1 RRSSRAVNS
10 RPTVRTRRPRPLP
23 KHASANQSITT
34 HFRHHRLLI
43 AFDNSCPLSYC
54 STEHPF
60 DLMPLSIEERIQ
72 VILLA
77 GNGRT
82 HREIADEFCRLHQKT
97 ISHSTVGNLLAK
109 FKETGSVYDRGRPC
123 LPFGD
128 DGGGN
133 SNNSFDQPPVRPAN
147 EMESSAS
154 SAYSTTNGR
163 RRYRYAVVDIRE
175 QSSDNLYDLLI
186 DNGYSNFL
194 LLNNL
199 SDHPDFDLPANRKDA
214 SMPVL
219 NLECESDISRAPSS
233 NDAPD
238 DIPYFAE
245 VSATDLLGAASGSGT
260 GDGDD
265 MDEEKS
271 DRKPA
276 ALCEK
281 RPRLDFPNTKFAP
294 SNRPRILPRRS
305 QKSLDVQTDE
315 GSSTP
320 GASKDSFELNDLSE
334 QYVQQSESGGEG
346 TDPEMCDGDANGGGK
361 MDCKSP
367 YVMCQ
372 LCKKVIMASRFSNLS
387 NHARRHSVVK
397 KYKCIYC
404 DLQHNEHVKIRAHMT
419 NLHDDSTSEAID
431 NTWRMKKVW
440 EFLVQKCFPHY
451 TPLSNHIE
459 PHADSDNII
468 TPSTETILYAC
479 RICGFQDGDE
489 SKVRWHVTSR
499 HTGVICDD
507 HIKVVLTDS
516 TPQTSNEQNEAAE
529 EKARVVVVPS
539 QETSPVEMTASPKE
553 DTSYE
558 VYVAKK
564 DGDDESGLRSLV
576 CRLCNRIIDG
586 KGLISVVMHA
596 KAHYHV
602 KQFECNRCGFGSNT
616 RSLVRRH
623 IYSQHRR
630 GCTVVLEHND
640 VNIKRAWTQVV
651 RACFPDLSSL
661 LEKEENKGERN
672 GLELDLEL

>member
-1 RRSSRAVNS
+1 
-10 RPTVRTRRPRPLP
+10 
-23 KHASANQSITT
+23 
-34 HFRHHRLLI
+34 
-43 AFDNSCPLSYC
+43 
-54 STEHPF
+54 
-60 DLMPLSIEERIQ
+60 MPLSIEERIQ

-77 GNGRT
+77 ANGRT
-82 HREIADEFCRLHQKT
+82 HREIADEFCRLHQKS

-109 FKETGSVYDRGRPC
+109 FKETGSVCDRGRHC
-123 LPFGD
+123 LAFGD
-128 DGGGN
+128 D
-133 SNNSFDQPPVRPAN
+133 SNNGFEQPPVRPAN
-147 EMESSAS
+147 EMESSS
-154 SAYSTTNGR
+154 SSVYSITNGQK
-163 RRYRYAVVDIRE
+163 RYRYAVVDIRG

-199 SDHPDFDLPANRKDA
+199 SDHPDFDLPANKKDE

-265 MDEEKS
+265 VDEAKN
-271 DRKPA
+271 DQKPA
-276 ALCEK
+276 ALFEN
-281 RPRLDFPNTKFAP
+281 RPRHDFPNT
-294 SNRPRILPRRS
+294 
-305 QKSLDVQTDE
+305 T
-315 GSSTP
+315 
-320 GASKDSFELNDLSE
+320 SKDSFELNDLSE

-346 TDPEMCDGDANGGGK
+346 TDSEMCDADVNGGGK

-459 PHADSDNII
+459 PQADSDNII

-516 TPQTSNEQNEAAE
+516 STQASNEQNEAAE
-529 EKARVVVVPS
+529 EKARVVVLPS
-539 QETSPVEMTASPKE
+539 QEPSPVDVTTSPKE

-558 VYVAKK
+558 VYVAKE

-651 RACFPDLSSL
+651 RACFPYLSSL
-661 LEKEENKGERN
+661 LEKEQNKSERN